1 MLKLTNTNLSKISAF
16 TIMLLVILITSIFL
30 FLVGASAALLPQF
43 VARLILIPIFLA
55 LIAFAFLSQSK
66 KDLSDQTLKLWL
78 AILLATMAL
87 WPTYFII
94 KVGGLPSL
102 EARRVV
108 AGLTIL
114 AMIYFVISR
123 ESIRLQMK
131 GLFSGHLGIGTLLIS
146 GYALFRIISCFASI
160 SPIAS
165 LMLVFWEVLFYY
177 SMFFVGAILFHQQ
190 SLQDWVIKVMLI
202 LALFISFYS
211 GIEWVIKKNILMHI
225 VPVADELAMF
235 QKALA
240 LSRVRDG
247 FFRAQGTFEHPLLL
261 AEFAAMA
268 VCFGLSTFLW
278 KKKNTSF
285 RLLGVLTFVAALMTA
300 ILTGSRSPL
309 ISISVATSF
318 IIVLWFFANDKAR
331 EKSKV
336 GLRKILALTIFSA
349 VMLFAIPVFTIL
361 IKGGSRL
368 EETSTSVRIFMLEQG
383 WQSIKS
389 NPLLG
394 IGPGTSGSVAGILS
408 GSGVSTLDNYF
419 LAIAIESGLPALI
432 LLLLT
437 LLFPVWVIFNK
448 LMSDD
453 NTINRSFLSSVMG
466 FLIVTV
472 LVHAIF
478 WMPYNLFYAF
488 IFTGMAL
495 ASMRKNHQ

>member
-1 MLKLTNTNLSKISAF
+1 MLVVT
-16 TIMLLVILITSIFL
+16 LVTSFVL

-43 VARLILIPIFLA
+43 VARLIIIPIFLA
-55 LIAFAFLSQSK
+55 LLAFAFLSQSK
-66 KDLSDQTLKLWL
+66 QDLTEHTLKLWV

-102 EARRVV
+102 EARRIV

-114 AMIYFVISR
+114 ATLYFVISR
-123 ESIRLQMK
+123 ESIRAQMK
-131 GLFSGHLGIGTLLIS
+131 GLFRGHLGIGTLLIS

-160 SPIAS
+160 SPISS
-165 LMLVFWEVLFYY
+165 LILVFWEVLYYY
-177 SMFFVGAILFHQQ
+177 SMYFVGAILFHQQ
-190 SLQDWVIKVMLI
+190 SLQDWVIKVMLV
-202 LALFISFYS
+202 LALLISMYS
-211 GIEWVIKKNILMHI
+211 GIEWVLKKNILMQI
-225 VPVADELAMF
+225 APVADGLAMF

-261 AEFAAMA
+261 AEFAAMS

-278 KKKNTSF
+278 KNKNASF
-285 RLLGVLTFVAALMTA
+285 RLLGFLTFIAALVTA
-300 ILTGSRSPL
+300 LLTGSRSPL
-309 ISISVATSF
+309 ISISVASSF
-318 IIVLWFFANDKAR
+318 IFVLWFYGNDKAR
-331 EKSKV
+331 DKSKA
-336 GLRKILALTIFSA
+336 GLRKLLALTTFSV
-349 VMLFAIPVFTIL
+349 VMLFSIPVFTIL
-361 IKGGSRL
+361 IKGGSKL

-419 LAIAIESGLPALI
+419 LAVAIESGLLALT

-437 LLFPVWVIFNK
+437 LLFPIWVIFNQ
-448 LMSDD
+448 LMSND

-472 LVHAIF
+472 LVHAVF
-478 WMPYNLFYAF
+478 WMPYNLFFAF